1 VLKVKILLYIS
12 KMKTNTSSPIT
23 NGIMMMAVSAG
34 FAFIGGLITEW
45 LFYIGLAMGL
55 LFVVL
60 WALSYKF
67 NLFMEAKIKIFK
79 YIKFDFK
86 NDPKHYI
93 GLILIWLVVLFWL
106 FKDILDYR
114 EIGTDVFL
122 GLFSVYLVSCVMIL
136 WGYFKDYD
144 RLP

>member
-1 VLKVKILLYIS
+1 
-12 KMKTNTSSPIT
+12 MKTNTSSPIT

-34 FAFIGGLITEW
+34 FAFLGGLLTNW
-45 LFYIGLAMGL
+45 LFYSGLVMGIV
-55 LFVVL
+55 FVVL
-60 WALSYKF
+60 WAISYKF

-86 NDPKHYI
+86 NDPIHYV
-93 GLILIWLVVLFWL
+93 GLILIWVVVLFWML
-106 FKDILDYR
+106 KDIYDYR
-114 EIGTDVFL
+114 EIGEDVFL
-122 GLFSVYLVSCVMIL
+122 GLFSVYLVSCVMVF

>member
-1 VLKVKILLYIS
+1 
-12 KMKTNTSSPIT
+12 MKTNSTSPIT
-23 NGIMMMAVSAG
+23 NGIVMMAVSAG
-34 FAFIGGLITEW
+34 FAFIGGLLTDW
-45 LFYIGLAMGL
+45 LFYIGLVLGI

-60 WALSYKF
+60 WALSYEF
-67 NLFMEAKIKIFK
+67 NLFMESKVKLFS

-86 NDPKHYI
+86 NDPKHYVA
-93 GLILIWLVVLFWL
+93 LVFIWCIVLFWL
-106 FKDILDYR
+106 FKDLSDYR

>member
-1 VLKVKILLYIS
+1 
-12 KMKTNTSSPIT
+12 MKTNTSSPIT

-114 EIGTDVFL
+114 EKGTDVFL

>member
-67 NLFMEAKIKIFK
+67 NLFMESKIKIFK

>member
-1 VLKVKILLYIS
+1 
-12 KMKTNTSSPIT
+12 MKTNTSSPIT
-23 NGIMMMAVSAG
+23 NGILMMAVAAG
-34 FAFIGGLITEW
+34 FAFIGGLITDW
-45 LFYIGLAMGL
+45 LFYIGLVLGG

-67 NLFMEAKIKIFK
+67 NLFMEAKIKVFTF
-79 YIKFDFK
+79 IKFDFK
-86 NDPKHYI
+86 NDPKHY
-93 GLILIWLVVLFWL
+93 LALVLIWCIVLFWL
-106 FKDILDYR
+106 FKDLFDYR

-144 RLP
+144 KLP

>member
-1 VLKVKILLYIS
+1 
-12 KMKTNTSSPIT
+12 MKTNTSSPIT
-23 NGIMMMAVSAG
+23 NGILMMAVSAG

-45 LFYIGLAMGL
+45 LFYIGLVMGL

-60 WALSYKF
+60 WALSFRF
-67 NLFMEAKIKIFK
+67 NLFMESKIKIFK

-86 NDPKHYI
+86 NDPINYV
-93 GLILIWLVVLFWL
+93 GLILIWVVVLFWL

>member
-1 VLKVKILLYIS
+1 
-12 KMKTNTSSPIT
+12 MKTNTSSPIT

-67 NLFMEAKIKIFK
+67 NLFMESKIKIFK